1 MIELKVHSVLYSLLS
16 RHRVI
21 VLREVS
27 GERFLPIFIGTAES
41 ESIALRLQGAR
52 MARPLT
58 HDLLVNVIAEM
69 GGVLEYV
76 LITELSDNTYYARL
90 AFRQGGQVLM
100 SDSRSSDAIAVALR
114 ASAPIYA
121 EELVMDAAGIVESP
135 ALAVG
140 NAARAPAA
148 FSAPVAVLSRAS
160 SAAMPASSMPPR
172 RARLVTNRQRRSA
185 SMVKP
190 GGTSTPSNQAEP
202 SPSPSH
208 GVRLN
213 RLPLPHPP
221 RVSVPLNP
229 FPRQIPTPASPNSSS
244 PTTAAAC
251 PTKPS
256 NISLNRVSRAAVAAR
271 EPALGCR
278 SCIASSP
285 TTTATSKRA
294 APAPA
299 KAARSA

>member
-90 AFRQGGQVLM
+90 AVRQGGQVLM
-100 SDSRSSDAIAVALR
+100 IDSRSSDAIAVALR

-140 NAARAPAA
+140 NAAREDGLDVYRD
-148 FSAPVAVLSRAS
+148 FVD
-160 SAAMPASSMPPR
+160 
-172 RARLVTNRQRRSA
+172 
-185 SMVKP
+185 
-190 GGTSTPSNQAEP
+190 
-202 SPSPSH
+202 
-208 GVRLN
+208 
-213 RLPLPHPP
+213 
-221 RVSVPLNP
+221 
-229 FPRQIPTPASPNSSS
+229 
-244 PTTAAAC
+244 
-251 PTKPS
+251 
-256 NISLNRVSRAAVAAR
+256 SLDLDDL
-271 EPALGCR
+271 EDE
-278 SCIASSP
+278 
-285 TTTATSKRA
+285 K
-294 APAPA
+294 
-299 KAARSA
+299 